1 MFVSIKG
8 LCESYRSDLR
18 LLEWMVSMECLQHF
32 LRSRR
37 SDKDANMYWG
47 TDWPNRWVQR
57 LFEVGK
63 EHLLSFLDF
72 VIRFDHV
79 AKEEKR

>member
-63 EHLLSFLDF
+63 GRLLSFLDF